1 MIKVS
6 HMINLIDN
14 GFGVFNHEVVELL
27 LNFVEDSYRQIGIES
42 AKSVFVCHTTEEPMC
57 CVISDGNLHCIKL
70 NTEGDYW
77 CQWVYQ
83 FAHEYCHHLIDGSLS
98 GEWSDMLWFEETI
111 CELSSLYNL
120 NRMIKFCMMNGL
132 QGYAPSVDEYL
143 RNLLTKNK
151 DTCCLYADGGCYKQY
166 EDSLRVK
173 QYQRDL
179 YNAIAVMMYPLFME
193 NPRLWKM
200 IMNIGDIRLW
210 SSLDDLFTHLEANAD
225 DSYRDS
231 LRRLRQMFS

>member
-1 MIKVS
+1 MEPNIVL
-6 HMINLIDN
+6 NEN
-14 GFGVFNHEVVELL
+14 EAFGKTNYEIVRALLQMVDVNMMAAMGLPLFSTRQCVV
-27 LNFVEDSYRQIGIES
+27 VPTGD
-42 AKSVFVCHTTEEPMC
+42 VPMC
-57 CVISDGNLHCIKL
+57 AKVGEQHFIFLKTTNNH
-70 NTEGDYW
+70 W

-98 GEWSDMLWFEETI
+98 GEWADMLWLEETI

-143 RNLLTKNK
+143 RNLLAKNK
-151 DTCCLYADGGCYKQY
+151 DTYCLSADGGWYKQY

-200 IMNIGDIRLW
+200 IMNIGDIRSW

>member
-1 MIKVS
+1 MMCSYIHHFIFLKTT
-6 HMINLIDN
+6 N
-14 GFGVFNHEVVELL
+14 NH
-27 LNFVEDSYRQIGIES
+27 
-42 AKSVFVCHTTEEPMC
+42 
-57 CVISDGNLHCIKL
+57 
-70 NTEGDYW
+70 W

-98 GEWSDMLWFEETI
+98 GEWADMLWFEETI

-132 QGYAPSVDEYL
+132 QGYAPSVNEYL
-143 RNLLTKNK
+143 RNLLAKNK
-151 DTCCLYADGGCYKQY
+151 DTYRLCADGGWYKQY

-200 IMNIGDIRLW
+200 IMNIGDIRSW

-231 LRRLRQMFS
+231 MRRLRRMFS

>member
-1 MIKVS
+1 MNIILTENTAFGNTDYDVVRALLY
-6 HMINLIDN
+6 MVDN
-14 GFGVFNHEVVELL
+14 NMMEAIGQPYFSTKQCIVVPT
-27 LNFVEDSYRQIGIES
+27 ED
-42 AKSVFVCHTTEEPMC
+42 VPMC
-57 CVISDGNLHCIKL
+57 AKVGEQHFIFLKTTNNH
-70 NTEGDYW
+70 W

-98 GEWSDMLWFEETI
+98 GKWADMLWFEETI

-151 DTCCLYADGGCYKQY
+151 DTYRLCADGGWYKQY

-200 IMNIGDIRLW
+200 IMNIGDIRSW

-225 DSYRDS
+225 DSYRDL
-231 LRRLRQMFS
+231 LRRLRRMFS